1 MAISSAKNGCHLW
14 QFYQQLTLRACAP
27 PIRRQ
32 IKRDAQ
38 DEYKSGDDFG
48 ARACTDSSACTS
60 PQENHAGQWLR
71 IGIAAV
77 FAGQGMM
84 FSLALSMTPPPF
96 ASLAYQFL
104 HAGLILSALFVCILL
119 GGPLLRALMDMF
131 QQGTVSIA
139 ALFFLS
145 LCGAFAGSLVST
157 FTEQ

>member
-1 MAISSAKNGCHLW
+1 
-14 QFYQQLTLRACAP
+14 
-27 PIRRQ
+27 
-32 IKRDAQ
+32 
-38 DEYKSGDDFG
+38 
-48 ARACTDSSACTS
+48 
-60 PQENHAGQWLR
+60 
-71 IGIAAV
+71 
-77 FAGQGMM
+77 M

-104 HAGLILSALFVCILL
+104 HAGLILSALFVYILL

-157 FTEQ
+157 FTGQGGSIMSLLRSFWAFTHLGVFWERVRSLNALGESALKSTICAGSQGR